1 MAEKRSLNNNAFS
14 GKKKANISSKSTGLK
29 IIKQWKKM
37 K

>member
-14 GKKKANISSKSTGLK
+14 GREKANISSKLTELK